1 VHLAFRAFFD
11 RLAATSVKN
20 CCFFHRC
27 RIQLTLP
34 TSKKLTKELTLKK
47 SVLGGAMRKG
57 LHTFLAAILALGT
70 SGMAFASST
79 DQPSTAGTSN
89 ADIRIQQRL
98 SGEVRH
104 ELNMIPQF
112 TVFDNLAYRVDGSTV
127 TLFGQ
132 VRDAIVKD
140 SAEKRVKRLEGVE
153 RVNNQIEIL
162 PASFNDDRIRRQVA
176 RAVFN
181 DSRLFSYAIQPV
193 PPIHIIV
200 KNGHVNLEGIVR
212 TQVEKDDAFI
222 RANGVPGVFSVQ
234 NNLQVEQPRKG

>member
-1 VHLAFRAFFD
+1 M
-11 RLAATSVKN
+11 K
-20 CCFFHRC
+20 
-27 RIQLTLP
+27 
-34 TSKKLTKELTLKK
+34 
-47 SVLGGAMRKG
+47 KG
-57 LHTFLAAILALGT
+57 LNTFLATVLAFGSTGL
-70 SGMAFASST
+70 AFAASVDQAKSST
-79 DQPSTAGTSN
+79 DA
-89 ADIRIQQRL
+89 RIEQRL

-140 SAEKRVKRLEGVE
+140 SAEARVKHIEGVE
-153 RVNNQIEIL
+153 RVDNQIEVL

-176 RAVFN
+176 GAVFN
-181 DSRLFSYAIQPV
+181 DPRLFNYRIQSV

-200 KNGHVNLEGIVR
+200 KNGHVNLEGVVR

-222 RANGVPGVFSVQ
+222 RANGVPGVFSVE
-234 NNLQVEQPRKG
+234 NNLQVEQPKKG